1 MSTSK
6 PPKELDAIAD
16 VVLAYHPK
24 PKSKSGKKRKK
35 RQKRLISAKAAG
47 DGKSHPRSAD

>member
-1 MSTSK
+1 MNAPK

-24 PKSKSGKKRKK
+24 PKSKPGKKRKK
-35 RQKRLISAKAAG
+35 MTKKLAKLADVSIDRRQQK
-47 DGKSHPRSAD
+47 